1 MVCIQVSLTQAQI
14 SVNLQQLTD
23 ASEQNKE
30 ENHKSFIFS
39 PETNKKV
46 KMILRSIIWW
56 RHDVMIWWCNDLMIW
71 WWVCDEAA
79 VKHSNS
85 TNMSTSECSGSA
97 CDWCQ
102 NPASE
107 LGLIRFDSV
116 WLGLIRFDWVWLGL
130 IGFDSA
136 SSSTDELL
144 RPTPRHNLITDQC
157 ALTGSFSIPSRTAR
171 PVRPVKSYCILIIC
185 YPDQHRASTGPAP
198 GQRLR
203 IQRPNSP

>member
-1 MVCIQVSLTQAQI
+1 MSW
-14 SVNLQQLTD
+14 SD
-23 ASEQNKE
+23 
-30 ENHKSFIFS
+30 
-39 PETNKKV
+39 
-46 KMILRSIIWW
+46 
-56 RHDVMIWWCNDLMIW
+56 DVMIWWFDDESVMKLQSNIQTAQTCPHQNVLVLLVTDVRTQRVN
-71 WWVCDEAA
+71 WV
-79 VKHSNS
+79 
-85 TNMSTSECSGSA
+85 
-97 CDWCQ
+97 WF
-102 NPASE
+102 
-107 LGLIRFDSV
+107 GLIRFDS
-116 WLGLIRFDWVWLGL
+116 VWLGL

-157 ALTGSFSIPSRTAR
+157 ALTGSFSIPSRIAR

>member
-46 KMILRSIIWW
+46 KMILRSMIWW

-107 LGLIRFDSV
+107 LGLIRFD
-116 WLGLIRFDWVWLGL
+116 WVWLGL
-130 IGFDSA
+130 IGFDSVW
-136 SSSTDELL
+136 LV
-144 RPTPRHNLITDQC
+144 LIR
-157 ALTGSFSIPSRTAR
+157 LH
-171 PVRPVKSYCILIIC
+171 
-185 YPDQHRASTGPAP
+185 HRQTSCC
-198 GQRLR
+198 GQRLYTTWSLINAPWPAPSR
-203 IQRPNSP
+203 YRAEQLDPWDPLNHIVF